1 MRRVFSLLIVVS
13 CFAGVV
19 FGGGRTENPRALS
32 YPYSIVATTG
42 MIGDAVRAVV
52 GERAAVNSLMGE
64 DVDPHL
70 YRPTRADV
78 ARMQAADIIFYN
90 GLMLEGR
97 MGDTL
102 VQLARTKPVYAV
114 TERIDHGV
122 LLDDEEYE
130 EAFDPHLWM
139 DVSLWMRVVDV
150 IVDAVSELDPVY
162 ASGYRARAD
171 EYRAELERL
180 DAYVRSIVATIPE
193 GKRVL
198 ITAHD
203 AFGYFGAAY
212 GLEVLGVQGISTE
225 SEAGIEDIN
234 TLVRFVVENQ
244 IAAVFTET
252 TVPDRA
258 LGAVIEGARARGHA
272 VTIGG
277 DLFSDAM
284 GSSGTYE
291 GTYIG
296 MIDHNA
302 TTIVRALGGTAPE
315 RGMNGMLSR

>member
-1 MRRVFSLLIVVS
+1 MKRIIFFLIVSFCIAGGV
-13 CFAGVV
+13 FAG
-19 FGGGRTENPRALS
+19 GRSESSASLS
-32 YPYSIVATTG
+32 YPYSIVTTTG
-42 MIGDAVRAVV
+42 MIGDVARAVV
-52 GERAAVNSLMGE
+52 GRRADVHSLMGE
-64 DVDPHL
+64 DIDPHL
-70 YRPTRADV
+70 YRPTRSDV
-78 ARMQAADIIFYN
+78 ARMQQADMIFYN

-102 VQLARTKPVYAV
+102 VQLARTRPVYAV
-114 TERIDHGV
+114 TERVDQNV
-122 LLDDEEYE
+122 LLDDDEYE

-139 DVSLWMRVVDV
+139 DVRLWMNVVDV
-150 IVDAVSELDPVY
+150 ITDAVSEFDP
-162 ASGYRARAD
+162 AHADEYRARAD
-171 EYRAELERL
+171 EYLVELERL
-180 DAYVRSIVATIPE
+180 DEYVRGIVATIPD

-225 SEAGIEDIN
+225 SEAGIQDIN
-234 TLVRFVVENQ
+234 NLVQFVVENR
-244 IAAVFTET
+244 IGAVFAET

-258 LGAVIEGARARGHA
+258 LGAVIEGARARGRE
-272 VTIGG
+272 VVIGG
-277 DLFSDAM
+277 ELFSDAM
-284 GSSGTYE
+284 GPGGTYE

-315 RGMNGMLSR
+315 SGMNGKLSR